1 MPAAEEGF
9 QTPKRT
15 QYKGVYDAVSSYF
28 PLTWFFYASRMT
40 KMIAADGELVP
51 SRLNFDADDRRRDVD
66 GGRQEASSATGPA
79 CDTSHGAST
88 LLHATNRWRFGRTR
102 RATWRPPHAVSLAA
116 AGNRAVG
123 QEGDGGKRADE
134 TPPRRGR
141 QQPAVSSVWD
151 DRSST
156 VPIRSSPLAA
166 KFN

>member
-1 MPAAEEGF
+1 VLKTVPASLSR
-9 QTPKRT
+9 KRLGGDT
-15 QYKGVYDAVSSYF
+15 
-28 PLTWFFYASRMT
+28 L
-40 KMIAADGELVP
+40 AACT
-51 SRLNFDADDRRRDVD
+51 A
-66 GGRQEASSATGPA
+66 
-79 CDTSHGAST
+79 T
-88 LLHATNRWRFGRTR
+88 LLT
-102 RATWRPPHAVSLAA
+102 PSCSLAA

-156 VPIRSSPLAA
+156 VPIGSSSLAA